1 MSYYNEVEPDEAFDG
16 HNAETMKELLINDYI
31 WEEEMGE
38 EITVTMTR
46 RELICLYYTCAES
59 EMLHRERSIGMRDGY
74 ARYFNEDGTPKYDED
89 ECRREMKASRRL
101 QGRVSDFIPDW

>member
-1 MSYYNEVEPDEAFDG
+1 MSYYNEVESDDEFDG
-16 HNAETMKELLINDYI
+16 HGAERTKELLINDYV

-38 EITVTMTR
+38 EITVTFTR

-74 ARYFNEDGTPKYDED
+74 ARYFNEDGTPRYDED
-89 ECRREMKASRRL
+89 ECRAEMKAARRL
-101 QGRVSDFIPDW
+101 QGRVSEVIPNW